1 MSKITFQITVDT
13 TTGEVEVVNT
23 ETGEVKETKTKKTTS
38 KKSKKEESKE
48 PQLILEDNK
57 YSLNTA
63 AVELLGVE
71 PEDRLCI
78 KYKKIGKK
86 AVPVIGTEDAFN
98 TKGGNKLTKTNTV
111 SCRGKANEELSTY
124 GTVFTLSEN
133 PDGTGTFILTGD
145 KAPETPV
152 VTDEAVD
159 TEDEDI
165 RKDLEEIG
173 DSINTDPNESEDD
186 TEEVDSDELDTIL
199 NSL

>member
-1 MSKITFQITVDT
+1 MSKITFQVSVDT
-13 TTGEVEVVNT
+13 TTGEISVVNV
-23 ETGEVKETKTKKTTS
+23 ETGEVKEVKAKKTTS
-38 KKSKKEESKE
+38 KKKKEEESSE

-57 YSLNTA
+57 YCLNTA

-71 PEDRLCI
+71 PDDRLCI
-78 KYKKIGKK
+78 KYKKIGKA
-86 AVPVIGTEDAFN
+86 AVPVIGTEEVFK

-111 SCRGKANEELSTY
+111 SCRGKANEELATY

-133 PDGTGTFILTGD
+133 PDGSGTFILTGD

-152 VTDEAVD
+152 VHDEAVD

-173 DSINTDPNESEDD
+173 DSISTDSEEPVDE
-186 TEEVDSDELDTIL
+186 EEVNSDELDDIL
-199 NSL
+199 KDL

>member
-1 MSKITFQITVDT
+1 MSKLTFQITVDT
-13 TTGEVEVVNT
+13 ATGEVTVVNT
-23 ETGEVKETKTKKTTS
+23 ETGEVKETKTKKTTT
-38 KKSKKEESKE
+38 KKSKKEESSE

-86 AVPVIGTEDAFN
+86 AVPVIGTEEVFK

-133 PDGTGTFILTGD
+133 PDGSGTFILSGD

-152 VTDEAVD
+152 VADEAVD

-165 RKDLEEIG
+165 REDLEKIG
-173 DSINTDPNESEDD
+173 DSIDTDEESDVED
-186 TEEVDSDELDTIL
+186 VDSDELDKIL
-199 NSL
+199 NDL

>member
-1 MSKITFQITVDT
+1 MSKITFQVSVDT
-13 TTGEVEVVNT
+13 TTGEISVVNV
-23 ETGEVKETKTKKTTS
+23 ETGEVKEVKTKKTTS
-38 KKSKKEESKE
+38 KKKKEEESSE

-57 YSLNTA
+57 YCLNTA

-71 PEDRLCI
+71 PDDRLCI
-78 KYKKIGKK
+78 KYKKIGKT
-86 AVPVIGTEDAFN
+86 AVPVIGTEEVFR

-133 PDGTGTFILTGD
+133 PDGSGTFILTGD

-152 VTDEAVD
+152 VHDEAVD

-165 RKDLEEIG
+165 REDLEKIG
-173 DSINTDPNESEDD
+173 DSISTDSEEPVDE
-186 TEEVDSDELDTIL
+186 EEVNSDELDDIL
-199 NSL
+199 KDL

>member
-1 MSKITFQITVDT
+1 MSKITFQVSVDT
-13 TTGEVEVVNT
+13 TTGEISVVNV
-23 ETGEVKETKTKKTTS
+23 ETGEVKEVKAKKTTS
-38 KKSKKEESKE
+38 KKKKEEESSE

-57 YSLNTA
+57 YCLNTA

-71 PEDRLCI
+71 PDDRLCI
-78 KYKKIGKK
+78 KYKKIGKA
-86 AVPVIGTEDAFN
+86 AVPVIGTEEVFK

-111 SCRGKANEELSTY
+111 SCRGKANEELATY

-133 PDGTGTFILTGD
+133 PDGSGTFILTGD

-152 VTDEAVD
+152 VHDEAVD

-173 DSINTDPNESEDD
+173 DSISTDSEEPVDE
-186 TEEVDSDELDTIL
+186 EEVDSDELDDIL
-199 NSL
+199 KDL

>member
-1 MSKITFQITVDT
+1 MSKLTFQITVDT
-13 TTGEVEVVNT
+13 ATGEVEVVNT
-23 ETGEVKETKTKKTTS
+23 ETGEVKEVKTKKTTS
-38 KKSKKEESKE
+38 KKSKKEESSE
-48 PQLILEDNK
+48 PQLTLEENK
-57 YSLNTA
+57 YCLNQA
-63 AVELLGVE
+63 AVDLLGVE

-86 AVPVIGTEDAFN
+86 AVPVIGTEEVFK

-124 GTVFTLSEN
+124 GTVFTLTEN

-152 VTDEAVD
+152 VADEAVD
-159 TEDEDI
+159 IEDEDI

-173 DSINTDPNESEDD
+173 DSVATGSDAPEDE
-186 TEEVDSDELDTIL
+186 EEVEADELDDIL
-199 NSL
+199 NNL

>member
-1 MSKITFQITVDT
+1 MSKITFQVSVDT
-13 TTGEVEVVNT
+13 TTGEIAVVNV
-23 ETGEVKETKTKKTTS
+23 ETGEVKEVKAKKTTS
-38 KKSKKEESKE
+38 KKKKEEESSE

-57 YSLNTA
+57 YCLNTA

-71 PEDRLCI
+71 PDDRLCI
-78 KYKKIGKK
+78 KYKKIGKT
-86 AVPVIGTEDAFN
+86 AVPVIGTEEVFK

-111 SCRGKANEELSTY
+111 SCRGKANEELSSY

-133 PDGTGTFILTGD
+133 SDGSGTFILTGD

-152 VTDEAVD
+152 VHDEAVD

-173 DSINTDPNESEDD
+173 DSVSTSSEEPVDE
-186 TEEVDSDELDTIL
+186 EEVDSDELDDIL
-199 NSL
+199 KDL